1 MLKSKEYLSHDE
13 NDTLEIAK
21 ELSKILTG
29 NCVLYLVG
37 DVGAGKTFFISA
49 LCKHFRVYDICSSS
63 FSKFSIHNG
72 IKQIIHCDFYNCE
85 NIDSLIENE
94 IEPSLSEPWILII
107 EWPNALLE
115 LNFDTSFHI
124 QIIKKGIK
132 LRKFIVNQIKK

>member
-63 FSKFSIHNG
+63 FSKF
-72 IKQIIHCDFYNCE
+72 
-85 NIDSLIENE
+85 
-94 IEPSLSEPWILII
+94 
-107 EWPNALLE
+107 
-115 LNFDTSFHI
+115 
-124 QIIKKGIK
+124 
-132 LRKFIVNQIKK
+132 